1 MKTLLITLHI
11 MTISIFSFQ
20 SQQNQPGTASLL
32 NSYYEVKNALIN
44 ADAEA
49 AAAKAGQLIKAS
61 NSYDLKTLP
70 EAKVNAFIAIQKS
83 LTGDAEHIKTT
94 KELNKQR
101 EYFAA
106 LSQHVYAMAQL
117 VKLSGHPVYQ
127 QYCAMKKMYWLSSE
141 ASIKNPYYGNA
152 MLSCGRITE
161 TINP

>member
-1 MKTLLITLHI
+1 

-20 SQQNQPGTASLL
+20 SQQNQADTASLL
-32 NSYYEVKNALIN
+32 NSYYEIKNALIN

-49 AAAKAGQLIKAS
+49 AAAKTGQFIKA
-61 NSYDLKTLP
+61 NNGYDLKTLP
-70 EAKVNAFIAIQKS
+70 EGKVNAFIAIQKN

-94 KELNKQR
+94 RDLNKQR

-106 LSQHVYAMAQL
+106 LSQHVYAIAQL

-127 QYCAMKKMYWLSSE
+127 QYCPMKKMYWLSDE
-141 ASIKNPYYGNA
+141 TSIKNPYYGNA
-152 MLSCGRITE
+152 MLSCGKVTE